1 VPLANVSFDLKEIA
15 MIRYI
20 AFLLSFY
27 LLSAA
32 QAVEVQDAPIPEPN
46 YWGILVF
53 LLLFVGGS
61 VWFIWNIMHKDKKDK
76 QDKQNHAK

>member
-1 VPLANVSFDLKEIA
+1 VPLANVSFDPKEIA
-15 MIRYI
+15 MIRHI

-46 YWGILVF
+46 YWGIFVF

-61 VWFIWNIMHKDKKDK
+61 VWFIWSIMHKDKKDK
-76 QDKQNHAK
+76 QDTQHHAK